1 MLRRHSIAHSS
12 LTPTSKNTQ
21 DHLWQSTGLCF
32 GIPDP
37 FQSKY
42 SVLSSSLLESQFRQL
57 VRDHLGLRFVLA
69 FNLFVWVGIGGE
81 PPLSL
86 HPASGHPLPSPMQ
99 VRRETS
105 EIIQTSK
112 FHYFSLSM
120 PLMLAESVSCVWG
133 GGRRKALLT
142 LPFHE
147 VLLHFKVI
155 VSPPYLWAPNS
166 QIQPTRDQKYFSRKF
181 QKAKLE
187 FATNQQLF
195 ILHLYCIYIAFV
207 ITSYYE

>member
-112 FHYFSLSM
+112 FHYFSLSISHM
-120 PLMLAESVSCVWG
+120 MDEFHMLGRVQWMHLDFDGTARKLREKSLQWCTVKRTILGTTGKDGHLGAKQGLQVCSATPLHLSHSLCTLNGESW
-133 GGRRKALLT
+133 
-142 LPFHE
+142 
-147 VLLHFKVI
+147 
-155 VSPPYLWAPNS
+155 
-166 QIQPTRDQKYFSRKF
+166 RKF
-181 QKAKLE
+181 
-187 FATNQQLF
+187 
-195 ILHLYCIYIAFV
+195 ILR
-207 ITSYYE
+207 